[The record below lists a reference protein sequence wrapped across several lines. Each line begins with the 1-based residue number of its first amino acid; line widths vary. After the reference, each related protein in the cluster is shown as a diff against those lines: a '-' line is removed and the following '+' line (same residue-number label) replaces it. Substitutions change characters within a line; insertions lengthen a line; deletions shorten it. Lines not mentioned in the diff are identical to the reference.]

1 MDPISAKELLKL
13 LETVLDAAKKAEN
26 DDTAERVSSP
36 LPFSAF
42 KYTLF
47 SSSKLQF
54 SSFLYSFLE
63 LQDRAVDG
71 LNALAKAIVT
81 TGTLGETQ
89 AGKKVRVLTK
99 HSDEKIASG
108 ASKVVSCWKDLVR
121 KETGSAPSGS
131 QATAS
136 GGAPLSRATSTA
148 APTSTTAAAPP
159 KADDS
164 AALPTPQT
172 QPSEAITQTIPSQTT
187 ETTAAETLDPSEIP
201 TTGDTVRDKVRTNL
215 VTALHRAIS
224 EGADLSDAPSGSKAA
239 IDIGVSIELALYAGH
254 NGVSAGYKAK
264 FRQLHFN
271 LKDDKNPD
279 LRRRVLEGIIAP
291 DVLIS
296 LTPEELASDAKREE
310 NDRIREKKLFDAAP
324 SSVKLATTDQFQC
337 GKCKKRQTTYY
348 QMQTRSADEPM
359 TTFVRCVN
367 CGNAWKFC

>member
-1 MDPISAKELLKL
+1 VI
-13 LETVLDAAKKAEN
+13 
-26 DDTAERVSSP
+26 
-36 LPFSAF
+36 
-42 KYTLF
+42 
-47 SSSKLQF
+47 
-54 SSFLYSFLE
+54 
-63 LQDRAVDG
+63 QDRAVDG

-89 AGKKVRVLTK
+89 AGKRVRILTK

-121 KETGSAPSGS
+121 KESGSA
-131 QATAS
+131 A
-136 GGAPLSRATSTA
+136 GAPLSRAES
-148 APTSTTAAAPP
+148 AAAPAVP
-159 KADDS
+159 
-164 AALPTPQT
+164 AAPLET
-172 QPSEAITQTIPSQTT
+172 QPSTEGATETATETAPPQSTLPITTTT
-187 ETTAAETLDPSEIP
+187 EELDISEIP

-215 VTALHRAIS
+215 VTAVHRALS
-224 EGADLSDAPSGSKAA
+224 EGADLSDSASGSGSKAA
-239 IDIGVSIELALYAGH
+239 IEIGVSIELALYAGH

-291 DVLIS
+291 DVLITLS
-296 LTPEELASDAKREE
+296 PEELASDAKREE

-324 SSVKLATTDQFQC
+324 SSVKVATTDQFQC

>member
-1 MDPISAKELLKL
+1 MDPISTKELLKL
-13 LETVLDAAKKAEN
+13 LESVLDAAKKAEN
-26 DDTAERVSSP
+26 DDTAER
-36 LPFSAF
+36 
-42 KYTLF
+42 
-47 SSSKLQF
+47 
-54 SSFLYSFLE
+54 
-63 LQDRAVDG
+63 DRAVDG
-71 LNALAKAIVT
+71 LNALAKAVVT

-89 AGKKVRVLTK
+89 AGKRVRTLSK

-121 KETGSAPSGS
+121 KESGSAPGGS

-136 GGAPLSRATSTA
+136 GGAPLSRAVSTA
-148 APTSTTAAAPP
+148 APADDNTPMETQPATEEATETAPSQSAPSTST
-159 KADDS
+159 
-164 AALPTPQT
+164 
-172 QPSEAITQTIPSQTT
+172 
-187 ETTAAETLDPSEIP
+187 AEELDTSEIP

-215 VTALHRAIS
+215 VTALHRALS
-224 EGADLSDAPSGSKAA
+224 EGANLSDSAGGSGSKAA
-239 IDIGVSIELALYAGH
+239 IEIGVSIELALYAGH

-291 DVLIS
+291 DVLIT

>member
-1 MDPISAKELLKL
+1 
-13 LETVLDAAKKAEN
+13 
-26 DDTAERVSSP
+26 
-36 LPFSAF
+36 
-42 KYTLF
+42 
-47 SSSKLQF
+47 
-54 SSFLYSFLE
+54 
-63 LQDRAVDG
+63 
-71 LNALAKAIVT
+71 LAKAVVT
-81 TGTLGETQ
+81 TGILGETQ
-89 AGKKVRVLTK
+89 AGKRIRILTK
-99 HSDEKIASG
+99 HPDEKIAFG

-121 KETGSAPSGS
+121 KESGSCPSGLS
-131 QATAS
+131 S
-136 GGAPLSRATSTA
+136 PPSRAVSTA
-148 APTSTTAAAPP
+148 AAAAPP
-159 KADDS
+159 PAIPAAGIETQPAS
-164 AALPTPQT
+164 EEATPAALSPPQSALPTP
-172 QPSEAITQTIPSQTT
+172 AT
-187 ETTAAETLDPSEIP
+187 EQLNISEIP

-215 VTALHRAIS
+215 VTALHRAVS
-224 EGADLSDAPSGSKAA
+224 EGADLSDSASGSSCKAA
-239 IDIGVSIELALYAGH
+239 IEIGVSIELALYAGH
-254 NGVSAGYKAK
+254 KGVSAGYKAK

-291 DVLIS
+291 DVLIT

>member
-1 MDPISAKELLKL
+1 
-13 LETVLDAAKKAEN
+13 V
-26 DDTAERVSSP
+26 
-36 LPFSAF
+36 
-42 KYTLF
+42 
-47 SSSKLQF
+47 
-54 SSFLYSFLE
+54 
-63 LQDRAVDG
+63 
-71 LNALAKAIVT
+71 VT
-81 TGTLGETQ
+81 TGLLAETS
-89 AGKKVRVLTK
+89 AGKRVRVLTK

-108 ASKVVSCWKDLVR
+108 AIKVVSCWKDLVR
-121 KETGSAPSGS
+121 KESLGGTTPGGS

-136 GGAPLSRATSTA
+136 GGGAPLSRAASA
-148 APTSTTAAAPP
+148 AAAPAAATP
-159 KADDS
+159 ASETQQHQAATEETIQKAPSGSVATFESLDS
-164 AALPTPQT
+164 F
-172 QPSEAITQTIPSQTT
+172 
-187 ETTAAETLDPSEIP
+187 EIP

-215 VTALHRAIS
+215 VTALQRALS
-224 EGADLSDAPSGSKAA
+224 EGADCSDSPSGSGNKAA

-271 LKDDKNPD
+271 LKDEKNPD

-291 DVLIS
+291 DILIT

-337 GKCKKRQTTYY
+337 GKCKQRKTTYY